1 MISLIAFFGIRNGLD
16 WIINLSKNNN
26 LDTKSYFTKVVYTK
40 SDFDDLNKIETLE
53 KFMEDKANIPT
64 KKGYGFI
71 KWELVKGG
79 TSNLSQ
85 VLDLLDAE
93 YQAQWKSLEINIPSE
108 EDNTDELG
116 ERTTFGIA
124 YIPKQFNTEATQLLD
139 LGKQSI
145 PVAMKER
152 FDIAVRYLRRVYREA
167 EIIVDSFSQ
176 TSLNEIN
183 LRERHFFILNVCL
196 T

>member
-196 T
+196 I

>member
-152 FDIAVRYLRRVYREA
+152 FDIAVRYLRTGV
-167 EIIVDSFSQ
+167 
-176 TSLNEIN
+176 
-183 LRERHFFILNVCL
+183 
-196 T
+196 